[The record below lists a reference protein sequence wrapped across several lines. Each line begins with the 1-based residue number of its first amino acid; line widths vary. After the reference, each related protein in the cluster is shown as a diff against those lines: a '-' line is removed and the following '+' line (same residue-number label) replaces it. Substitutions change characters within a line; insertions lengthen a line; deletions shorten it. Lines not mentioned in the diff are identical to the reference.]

1 MVKDTTS
8 FSDVIQIIQE
18 FLDAEIVVKSEFEDC
33 KKISRIAQ
41 NVLRAMNVEVEKTTP
56 DNRNIKSQGKNISS
70 SILKS

>member
-56 DNRNIKSQGKNISS
+56 AR
-70 SILKS
+70 